1 MQLRPVLY
9 NWNYETDGQTKSLG
23 FIAQEVEALIP
34 KLVATDDQG
43 MKSLNTTGII
53 PILTKGIQELDL
65 KITDLTD
72 LNDLTKANT
81 LRDNLVAWFSNMENK
96 ITRIFTG
103 EVCLTDPGQDP
114 VCLNRT
120 ELQSLKSLLQNQ
132 GALLAPQNPPTTPVC
147 TSPQI
152 LVNNVCV
159 DPTPD
164 AALTPEGEVTPTP

>member
-1 MQLRPVLY
+1 
-9 NWNYETDGQTKSLG
+9 
-23 FIAQEVEALIP
+23 
-34 KLVATDDQG
+34 

-81 LRDNLVAWFSNMENK
+81 LRDNLVAWFSNVENK

-114 VCLNRT
+114 VCINRT
-120 ELQSLKSLLQNQ
+120 ELQSLKTLLQNQ
-132 GALLAPQNPPTTPVC
+132 GAALPQAGSAGSPQAPQNPPVPEADSTDSPQATPNTPVC

-152 LVNNVCV
+152 LVNSVCV

-164 AALTPEGEVTPTP
+164 AAPTPEGEVVPTQ